1 MLQFLSSC
9 MDNYDS
15 GKGSVASRVLGFVLH
30 AIILVGFGAVCLFFA
45 CVFG

>member
-15 GKGSVASRVLGFVLH
+15 GNGSIASRVLGFVLH
-30 AIILVGFGAVCLFFA
+30 AIILVGFGAICLLFA
-45 CVFG
+45 YVFG

>member
-1 MLQFLSSC
+1 MLHFLSSC

-30 AIILVGFGAVCLFFA
+30 AIILVGFGAICLFLA
-45 CVFG
+45 YVFG

>member
-15 GKGSVASRVLGFVLH
+15 GNGSVASRVLGFVLH
-30 AIILVGFGAVCLFFA
+30 AIILVGFGAIFLFLA
-45 CVFG
+45 YVFG

>member
-15 GKGSVASRVLGFVLH
+15 GNGSVASRVLGFVLH
-30 AIILVGFGAVCLFFA
+30 AIILVGFGAICLFFA
-45 CVFG
+45 YVFG